1 MTRRAVEVF
10 KRYRFVGGMVSWIGL
25 KQVPLLYDRSA
36 AFWDHKVPIEEDD
49 ALCHRC
55 DHRLLNDAA
64 ARCIDHRSRD
74 GLR

>member
-36 AFWDHKVPIEEDD
+36 A
-49 ALCHRC
+49 
-55 DHRLLNDAA
+55 LLGPQST
-64 ARCIDHRSRD
+64 H
-74 GLR
+74 